1 MLKDIAPKSRKRATM
16 NARNLRRR
24 MTLPEVLLWRELRKR
39 PSGLKFRRQHPTGPY
54 VLDFFC
60 GDARLAIEIDGEA
73 HSRGDRPTRDATR
86 DTWLLAA
93 GVETLRVPAAAVL
106 DDLDAV
112 VSWLVA
118 EATERLPP
126 HHPAAPAGPPPRGK
140 LGED

>member
-60 GDARLAIEIDGEA
+60 GDARLAVEVDGEA
-73 HSRGDRPTRDATR
+73 HSRGDRPTRDEVR
-86 DTWLLAA
+86 DRWLGAA
-93 GVETLRVPAAAVL
+93 GIATLRVATVDVL
-106 DDLDAV
+106 KDADAV
-112 VSWLVA
+112 VRWIVA
-118 EATERLPP
+118 EASARLPL
-126 HHPAAPAGPPPRGK
+126 HHPALPDGPPPR
-140 LGED
+140 D